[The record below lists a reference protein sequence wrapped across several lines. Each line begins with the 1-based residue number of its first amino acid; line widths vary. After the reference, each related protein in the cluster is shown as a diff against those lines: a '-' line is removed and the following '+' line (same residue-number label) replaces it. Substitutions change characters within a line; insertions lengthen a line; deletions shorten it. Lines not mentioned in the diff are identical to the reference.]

1 METALPSLAIPA
13 ALLEGGHAGITA
25 RAWAE
30 VLERLGMGGA
40 RQVKQRHCANSWLC
54 VWNSSASTEAQ
65 AGATAVQSGEISAVT
80 LSVRRPLIQS
90 ILEFNS
96 ISTPTA
102 EATRAALLVRV

>member
-1 METALPSLAIPA
+1 METALPPLAIPA

-40 RQVKQRHCANSWLC
+40 RRVKQRHCANSWLC

-65 AGATAVQSGEISAVT
+65 AGATAK
-80 LSVRRPLIQS
+80 L
-90 ILEFNS
+90 
-96 ISTPTA
+96 
-102 EATRAALLVRV
+102 